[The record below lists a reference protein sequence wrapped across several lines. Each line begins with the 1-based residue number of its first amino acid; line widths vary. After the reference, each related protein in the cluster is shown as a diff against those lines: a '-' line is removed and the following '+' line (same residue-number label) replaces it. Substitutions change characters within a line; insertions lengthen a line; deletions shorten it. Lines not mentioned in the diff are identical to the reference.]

1 MSNFA
6 EDVFTDVECIVPV
19 RCEPVEELEV
29 GSQQQ
34 RKSMNLVHIASI
46 QNIVSIQEYLNL
58 EFKRLKN
65 KSTSPQLTPSSN
77 FHKVDWIPHNRKSKK
92 ICQNTTTK
100 AFKTSEI
107 KRLPNKVYQS

>member
-34 RKSMNLVHIASI
+34 RKAKKVNEPCAHCFNSKHRFNSGISKLG
-46 QNIVSIQEYLNL
+46 IQEVEKQIHL
-58 EFKRLKN
+58 
-65 KSTSPQLTPSSN
+65 ST
-77 FHKVDWIPHNRKSKK
+77 V
-92 ICQNTTTK
+92 NT
-100 AFKTSEI
+100 FF
-107 KRLPNKVYQS
+107 

>member
-34 RKSMNLVHIASI
+34 RKAKKVNEPCAHRFNSGISKLG
-46 QNIVSIQEYLNL
+46 IQEVEKQIHLSTVNTFF
-58 EFKRLKN
+58 EF
-65 KSTSPQLTPSSN
+65 S
-77 FHKVDWIPHNRKSKK
+77 
-92 ICQNTTTK
+92 
-100 AFKTSEI
+100 
-107 KRLPNKVYQS
+107 QSLLDPAQQEKQENMS

>member
-34 RKSMNLVHIASI
+34 RKAKKVNEPCAHRFNSEHRSE
-46 QNIVSIQEYLNL
+46 EYLNL

-65 KSTSPQLTPSSN
+65 NFISPPG
-77 FHKVDWIPHNRKSKK
+77 VDTFS
-92 ICQNTTTK
+92 
-100 AFKTSEI
+100 
-107 KRLPNKVYQS
+107 